1 MKIDTSEVRELAA
14 ALEREGA
21 RVGKATAAVI
31 VKGGKDVERAAKRVA
46 PVGPTGDL
54 RESISVTMYG
64 DGRSKGLTAVIGP
77 TVRYGLFQERG
88 TSRHPAQPFMQ
99 PALDGVAPG
108 VISALER
115 IMGEALS

>member
-1 MKIDTSEVRELAA
+1 MKIDTSEVRALAA
-14 ALEREGA
+14 ALDREGG
-21 RVGKATAAVI
+21 RVGKEAAGVI
-31 VKGGKDVERAAKRVA
+31 RKGGRAVESAAKRMA
-46 PVGPTGDL
+46 PVASGEL
-54 RESISVTMYG
+54 RNDISSRITG
-64 DGRSKGLTAVIGP
+64 DGRSGGVAAIIETD
-77 TVRYGLFQERG
+77 VRQGFFQERG